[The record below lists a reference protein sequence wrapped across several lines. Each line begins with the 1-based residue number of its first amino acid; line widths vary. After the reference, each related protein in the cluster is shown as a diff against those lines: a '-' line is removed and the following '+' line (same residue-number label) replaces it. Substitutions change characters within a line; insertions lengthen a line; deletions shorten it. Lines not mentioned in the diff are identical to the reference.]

1 MPTQKELEEYAM
13 DNEDVH
19 FINTDKGRLV
29 VFNPDRFVWNAYGK
43 ESIDTEN
50 QLTDDEWLD
59 FKSNEDYMYLE
70 LEYTFSDELDTYI
83 EENKIRSDEVD
94 EE

>member
-19 FINTDKGRLV
+19 FINTDKGRLI

-43 ESIDTEN
+43 QDVDTEEK
-50 QLTDDEWLD
+50 LTDDQWLD
-59 FKSNEDYMYLE
+59 FKSREKYLYLE
-70 LEYTFSDELDTYI
+70 LQDDLLFDDLIDEYLER
-83 EENKIRSDEVD
+83 EQK
-94 EE
+94 

>member
-1 MPTQKELEEYAM
+1 MITKKQLEEYAI

-19 FINTDKGRLV
+19 FIETDKGRLV

-50 QLTDDEWLD
+50 QLTDDQWLD
-59 FKSNEDYMYLE
+59 FKSSEKYLYLE
-70 LEYTFSDELDTYI
+70 LQDTFSYELDKYI
-83 EENKIRSDEVD
+83 EENKIQITR
-94 EE
+94 